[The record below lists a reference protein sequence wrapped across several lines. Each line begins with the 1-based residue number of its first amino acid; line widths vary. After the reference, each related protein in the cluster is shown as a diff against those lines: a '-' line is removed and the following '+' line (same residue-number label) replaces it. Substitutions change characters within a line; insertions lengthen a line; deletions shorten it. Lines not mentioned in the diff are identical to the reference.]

1 MIVCKEQGFYCGL
14 HSFATNPSHL
24 FTSRMPFRIK
34 IQCNNTTQIFCPC
47 FPSSKD
53 QHTRAWNF
61 SSLIRSAGSQSTPL
75 THCVESVW
83 HFDKNFEF
91 TCITMFLAGCY
102 DGLYYSLGH
111 YVCPPG
117 SFTVIWAQ
125 PGSHRRAIN
134 EQRNV
139 IVCVWPYTN
148 FLFMNKT
155 WGNTCHLCMK
165 YTWAYPVFMHFH
177 SHLCLS
183 QALSL
188 FLPWQV
194 KSFNISPFISN
205 STSFTLPVKRPS
217 FALCSPPE
225 INSLP
230 LAWPIP
236 L

>member
-1 MIVCKEQGFYCGL
+1 
-14 HSFATNPSHL
+14 
-24 FTSRMPFRIK
+24 MPFRII
-34 IQCNNTTQIFCPC
+34 IQCNNATQIFCPC

-53 QHTRAWNF
+53 QQTRTWNS
-61 SSLIRSAGSQSTPL
+61 SSLIRSAGIRSTPL
-75 THCVESVW
+75 THCFESVW

-148 FLFMNKT
+148 FLLVNKT
-155 WGNTCHLCMK
+155 WGICAIHAWNTPGHIQSLCISILICVYHKPWPCFSSTRNKFQHLLIDILFYFIC
-165 YTWAYPVFMHFH
+165 
-177 SHLCLS
+177 SLS
-183 QALSL
+183 KAAS
-188 FLPWQV
+188 
-194 KSFNISPFISN
+194 
-205 STSFTLPVKRPS
+205 
-217 FALCSPPE
+217 LCSMLSSRDKQLTFSMTHSTLISTE
-225 INSLP
+225 YFTVLFFIAVNLISGGSLT
-230 LAWPIP
+230 
-236 L
+236 